1 MRTMWID
8 VLFIKVV
15 VGIMVPTRSSHL
27 VSHPEGE
34 LMPLSKWSTRDSTV
48 GLSRLTIMRR
58 WKRDIYKRLGYLVT

>member
-15 VGIMVPTRSSHL
+15 VEIMVPTRSSHL

-34 LMPLSKWSTRDSTV
+34 LMPLSERSTRDNSV
-48 GLSRLTIMRR
+48 GLSRLKIIRR
-58 WKRDIYKRLGYLVT
+58 WEKERDI

>member
-34 LMPLSKWSTRDSTV
+34 LMPLSERST
-48 GLSRLTIMRR
+48 
-58 WKRDIYKRLGYLVT
+58 